1 MNQNCG
7 LAYRLL
13 DREKQIARGPGAG
26 MQTIPI
32 EESELQESN
41 SPELDP
47 RFVWAGAGL
56 IAFLAGFFG
65 TCVVLQTLLGVR

>member
-1 MNQNCG
+1 M
-7 LAYRLL
+7 
-13 DREKQIARGPGAG
+13 D
-26 MQTIPI
+26 
-32 EESELQESN
+32 ESELQES
-41 SPELDP
+41 SLSELDP